1 MEYPRLERAMI
12 LLALV
17 ASVAILVLAG
27 SQSAAERVSRVAPPR
42 PLATSAGS

>member
-27 SQSAAERVSRVAPPR
+27 SQSAAERVSHANPR
-42 PLATSAGS
+42 PPVISAGS